1 MTKPNSN
8 SKAPKPLVGLAGY
21 MFVLGL
27 TGYDQVAS
35 PPADTALLTATV
47 TLTLAYAGF
56 GLDFFNQWRKS
67 S

>member
-8 SKAPKPLVGLAGY
+8 SKAAKPSVGLAGY
-21 MFVLGL
+21 IFVLGL
-27 TGYDQVAS
+27 TAYDQIFH

-56 GLDFFNQWRKS
+56 GLDSFNQWRKS